1 MTDVD
6 LEKKHLY
13 GFLDH
18 VALLN
23 WCSLMSHRVAINK
36 ENVNFDGREFIKL
49 PSGQKVKITI
59 KVEPV

>member
-1 MTDVD
+1 M
-6 LEKKHLY
+6 EKKEVKKLY
-13 GFLDH
+13 KFLDH
-18 VALLN
+18 VSLLN
-23 WCSLMSHRVAINK
+23 WINYMAHRVAINK